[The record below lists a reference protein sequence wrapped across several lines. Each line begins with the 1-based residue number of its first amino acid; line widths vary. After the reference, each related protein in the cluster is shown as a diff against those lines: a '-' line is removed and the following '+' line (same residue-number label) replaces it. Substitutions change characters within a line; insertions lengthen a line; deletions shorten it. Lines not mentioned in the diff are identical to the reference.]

1 MECIKTMIDKRSSST
16 CANKCAK
23 MDDETVVNAEK
34 LQITVSDELPI
45 LIERPHYALS
55 STNDYINLL
64 IRTYESQIQYLKD
77 ELRRK
82 DDIINNLFDI
92 KKQTRDSKSCLC
104 TADSNQSYVSNMDK
118 SVNNEKPSYEWQ
130 YPRRYAKNLQQSE
143 LPPLETANRY
153 VDLQLNEWTKEE
165 NSESSED
172 VSTNDSPRKNRIKR
186 RGNKRIV
193 TIMGDSMVKDVKQ
206 WSLQKSTPN
215 SKVFSKTF
223 PGACTADM
231 KDYVKPS
238 MKHEPHLAILHT
250 GTNDLRFEKSP
261 SEIAGE
267 IIDLG
272 VSLKTPENEIVI
284 SSIIIRGDKLNSKA
298 TTVNEILYKKC
309 SEKGI
314 LFLDNSNI
322 LLEHIQRGGHWGGIH
337 LNERGTEVL
346 KQNFIDFIDTVEPL
360 YSGHAL

>member
-1 MECIKTMIDKRSSST
+1 MECIKTMIEKRSSST

-272 VSLKTPENEIVI
+272 VSLKTPENEVVI
-284 SSIIIRGDKLNSKA
+284 SSIIIRGDKLNNKA

-322 LLEHIQRGGHWGGIH
+322 LLEHIQRGGHWGVYI
-337 LNERGTEVL
+337 
-346 KQNFIDFIDTVEPL
+346 
-360 YSGHAL
+360 

>member
-1 MECIKTMIDKRSSST
+1 MECIKTMIEKRSSST

-82 DDIINNLFDI
+82 DDMINNLFDI
-92 KKQTRDSKSCLC
+92 KKQTRDSKPCLC
-104 TADSNQSYVSNMDK
+104 TADLNQSYVSNMDK
-118 SVNNEKPSYEWQ
+118 SVNNEKPAYEWQ
-130 YPRRYAKNLQQSE
+130 HPRRYAKNVQRSE

-193 TIMGDSMVKDVKQ
+193 TTMGDSMVKDVKQ
-206 WSLQKSTPN
+206 SSRNP
-215 SKVFSKTF
+215 
-223 PGACTADM
+223 P
-231 KDYVKPS
+231 
-238 MKHEPHLAILHT
+238 
-250 GTNDLRFEKSP
+250 R
-261 SEIAGE
+261 IA
-267 IIDLG
+267 
-272 VSLKTPENEIVI
+272 
-284 SSIIIRGDKLNSKA
+284 R
-298 TTVNEILYKKC
+298 C
-309 SEKGI
+309 
-314 LFLDNSNI
+314 F
-322 LLEHIQRGGHWGGIH
+322 
-337 LNERGTEVL
+337 
-346 KQNFIDFIDTVEPL
+346 
-360 YSGHAL
+360 